1 MNVGPRGRSTNPLY
15 RSPSQFSNKSQVREG
30 IGMRRICSDLCVF
43 FLAMIGVCFFS
54 IFGIHV
60 HTEYTENAHV
70 CRLCVGAR
78 AYIPVGNVRRL
89 RTAHIGRRRARDRV
103 RLKGLIYLLNSFA
116 TMGGISS
123 CLSING
129 SWESAIKISQ

>member
-1 MNVGPRGRSTNPLY
+1 
-15 RSPSQFSNKSQVREG
+15 
-30 IGMRRICSDLCVF
+30 MRRTCSDLCVF

-70 CRLCVGAR
+70 CRLCVRAR

-89 RTAHIGRRRARDRV
+89 RTAHIGRRRARV
-103 RLKGLIYLLNSFA
+103 TVSAGKGLIYRPNSLVA
-116 TMGGISS
+116 SNSS
-123 CLSING
+123 SING
-129 SWESAIKISQ
+129 SWKSAIRIRLCQ